1 MVASRPTVMAPPRT
15 SAAPRA
21 FLAQWRARPHRRLV
35 GVSVVC
41 VESHEGRRIRAR
53 EAHQR
58 LHAAFRDLDTDGAL
72 VTRTWAPAID
82 PEPVVTSV
90 LNPPREGRASGRT
103 LGTRGGPKS
112 PNGAVY
118 FHALFTRFRVYE
130 PSFRESKAFK
140 IVLFEKTLSF
150 LGFNFPPVWDH
161 RLTSAPP
168 LPRTG
173 TGFVDRTKLCVAL
186 EHYGLPHGEDY
197 VDELMAQYQCD
208 ELGVMTFRDYLQYA
222 SAREQN
228 TRRAWSAVV
237 GTAKHRGGGSKFD
250 WLLGNHQI
258 QRHTSK
264 DDDRNVRADSD
275 DVLRAARAAG
285 IDGVSALDASRMV
298 SLLNAQSDPNGTVG
312 YEDFRRYA
320 AMLPSAQLRSGNA
333 VWDWLVAAVP
343 ESRHGPPRGQRTKQL
358 FAGGLAGIVG
368 RTAVAPLDRARTI
381 IQDMGLVRS
390 PASSVL
396 NKTGVMHTNKPP
408 NAAQVC
414 RQVLRNEGPAGLFRG
429 NAVTALKVVPANALQ
444 FAIFHKMKDDFL
456 RKRTD
461 EHGKPAEQLLL
472 NERLL
477 SGAVAGAL
485 STAACYPLDTLK
497 SQMAVAG
504 GLSGSVWSAGKQLFL
519 TQGGVKGFYK
529 GIGPTLLCDVI
540 GSALGFTL
548 YETFQTMY
556 REYNGGRR
564 PNPLEKG
571 ALGGL
576 GACVSLTLTMPL
588 EVVMTRMRVQG
599 VGHRPVLYKNA
610 LECIKLST
618 QREGLKSL
626 WLGTGAAY
634 VKIFP
639 QLAITYFVFEL
650 ASEQL
655 GVGGLGRYERSRP
668 VRTEAAD
675 QGKPPGPVAA

>member
-1 MVASRPTVMAPPRT
+1 M
-15 SAAPRA
+15 
-21 FLAQWRARPHRRLV
+21 
-35 GVSVVC
+35 
-41 VESHEGRRIRAR
+41 
-53 EAHQR
+53 
-58 LHAAFRDLDTDGAL
+58 
-72 VTRTWAPAID
+72 
-82 PEPVVTSV
+82 
-90 LNPPREGRASGRT
+90 
-103 LGTRGGPKS
+103 
-112 PNGAVY
+112 
-118 FHALFTRFRVYE
+118 
-130 PSFRESKAFK
+130 
-140 IVLFEKTLSF
+140 
-150 LGFNFPPVWDH
+150 
-161 RLTSAPP
+161 
-168 LPRTG
+168 
-173 TGFVDRTKLCVAL
+173 DRTKLCVAL

-237 GTAKHRGGGSKFD
+237 GTAKHRGGGTKFD
-250 WLLGNHQI
+250 WLLGNHQR

>member
-1 MVASRPTVMAPPRT
+1 M
-15 SAAPRA
+15 
-21 FLAQWRARPHRRLV
+21 
-35 GVSVVC
+35 
-41 VESHEGRRIRAR
+41 
-53 EAHQR
+53 
-58 LHAAFRDLDTDGAL
+58 
-72 VTRTWAPAID
+72 
-82 PEPVVTSV
+82 
-90 LNPPREGRASGRT
+90 
-103 LGTRGGPKS
+103 
-112 PNGAVY
+112 
-118 FHALFTRFRVYE
+118 
-130 PSFRESKAFK
+130 
-140 IVLFEKTLSF
+140 
-150 LGFNFPPVWDH
+150 GFNFPPVWDH
-161 RLTSAPP
+161 PLTSAPP
-168 LPRTG
+168 LPQTG

-228 TRRAWSAVV
+228 TRRAWSSVV